1 MPEKTQK
8 AMIQEL
14 YQAVVGIPENPKD
27 NGLIGDVQC
36 INTKLDVLNGRTR
49 ANETR
54 SKVNRWAIT
63 SLFGG
68 GGALGGIGK
77 FLGWF

>member
-8 AMIQEL
+8 EMILEL
-14 YQAVVGIPENPKD
+14 YQAVVGIPDNPID
-27 NGLIGDVQC
+27 NGLIGDIQEIKTQVQ
-36 INTKLDVLNGRTR
+36 ITNGRTR

-54 SKVNRWAIT
+54 SKINRWAIGVI
-63 SLFGG
+63 SS
-68 GGALGGIGK
+68 GGIGGLGK

>member
-36 INTKLDVLNGRTR
+36 INTKLDVVNGRTR

-54 SKVNRWAIT
+54 SKINRWAIGVI
-63 SLFGG
+63 SSCG
-68 GGALGGIGK
+68 LGGLGK